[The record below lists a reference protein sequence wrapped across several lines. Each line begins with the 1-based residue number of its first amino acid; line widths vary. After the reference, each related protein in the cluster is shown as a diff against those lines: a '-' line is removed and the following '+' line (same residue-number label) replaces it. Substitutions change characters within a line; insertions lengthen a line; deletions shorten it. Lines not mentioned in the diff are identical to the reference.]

1 MSYKIISCCTGCRL
15 CAKNC
20 PAGAISGNLKEVHTI
35 DPEKCIDCGLCG
47 KLCAFGAIR
56 DSKGMET
63 SKVPKSEWKKPSF
76 DETVCVGCSV
86 CVENC
91 PNNCLEIE
99 APKFHGDINTI
110 ARLARPVDCID
121 CRICAKVCPIDAV
134 RF

>member
-1 MSYKIISCCTGCRL
+1 MAYKIISCCAGCRL
-15 CAKNC
+15 CAKSC
-20 PAGAISGNLKEVHTI
+20 PTGAISGNLKEIHTI

-56 DSKGMET
+56 SEYGQET
-63 SKVPKSEWKKPSF
+63 VKVPKTDWKKPPF
-76 DETVCVGCSV
+76 DESVCVGCSV

-91 PNNCLEIE
+91 PKNCLEIE

-110 ARLARPVDCID
+110 ARLARPEDCID

-134 RF
+134 KF